1 LKSSKLILLSLS
13 LVLLVGACSGG
24 QTSTMVFTLPAPH
37 VQLTDLPTEPTRNS
51 ANPIPTDI
59 ATTPTASSILSSA
72 LDEVKIPENRTH
84 YELNLTLNYYT
95 HYGIVEEI
103 ITYTNRSAQVFG
115 SVLLSIPPKNYP
127 GSFHARLQPKR

>member
-1 LKSSKLILLSLS
+1 MRSSKLVLLSLS
-13 LVLLVGACSGG
+13 LVLLIGACSGG

-51 ANPIPTDI
+51 ANPNPTDI
-59 ATTPTASSILSSA
+59 ATTPTASSVLSSA
-72 LDEVKIPENRTH
+72 LNEVKIPENRTH

-103 ITYTNRSAQVFG
+103 ITYTNRSAQVFEEL
-115 SVLLSIPPKNYP
+115 LLSIPPKNYP
-127 GSFHARLQPKR
+127 GALRYRA